1 MAGKRQRHPLYFL
14 FLLLMLLVLALG
26 VYLLV
31 IGIQQGSPAVPL
43 APFSPR
49 IIGGCFRYV

>member
-14 FLLLMLLVLALG
+14 FLLLMLLMLALG

-31 IGIQQGSPAVPL
+31 IGVQQGDLPVPL

-49 IIGGCFRYV
+49 VIGGVFRHV

>member
-26 VYLLV
+26 IFLYVAGISQGHHAAPLRPHEPFLV
-31 IGIQQGSPAVPL
+31 
-43 APFSPR
+43 
-49 IIGGCFRYV
+49 GGFFRHA

>member
-14 FLLLMLLVLALG
+14 FLLLMLLVL

-31 IGIQQGSPAVPL
+31 IGIQQGDSPVPL

-49 IIGGCFRYV
+49 IIGGIFRHV